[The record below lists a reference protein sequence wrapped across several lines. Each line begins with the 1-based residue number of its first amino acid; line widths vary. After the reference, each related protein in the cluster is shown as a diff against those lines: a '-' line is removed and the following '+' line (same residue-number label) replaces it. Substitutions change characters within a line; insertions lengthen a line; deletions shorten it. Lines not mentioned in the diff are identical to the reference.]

1 MDTSSRTLLPL
12 CRQVRS
18 QFEPIG
24 RAMGALLALGSLS
37 SVAWA
42 IPSPDV
48 MVNLFASS
56 AQILGL
62 ASVVLGRWLWVRKK
76 RGSRA
81 DSGQGFR
88 TAFWVA
94 AGLFLASS
102 VGWGLYAAKIADD
115 TNTRL
120 QVNLN
125 RNSREEG
132 KKIVDVSLRE
142 LSFSKQ
148 KERPDGLA
156 TDELLRRIRA
166 GEAPQVL
173 DVRESEEYEVGAI
186 EGALHARFP
195 DVLAD
200 ADRYL
205 DRTRSVTLLCF
216 NGNRSSELAEELRK
230 RGFESFFLVG
240 GYEKWIAEDRPIA
253 FNLDRERRDLREIPD
268 YPGKEI
274 LLDTPDVQRLMAE
287 GEITFLDVRYPGDFE
302 LLGHLPGAINVP
314 YRKLTTP
321 ELDAA
326 LAALPKRPVVVPC
339 YDKRSSFFG
348 LIVGLRL
355 TRMGYEFLG
364 RYTVPEGFAVAGSD
378 KEHVAAWKSAQ
389 EEKTLLSVV
398 AAPLGGALTWC
409 RERAGSL
416 ALAILMLVLLVRF
429 VILPVTTRA
438 ERDRRAEAAL
448 APEIDALKARFAT
461 DPASRSSATMALLAK
476 HGVKPVWNLTSSVV
490 QIFLFTAFFSVVGT
504 ASRGSTESFAW
515 VPELGLPDPTWVLPV
530 ASAILMGLLVWLPAA
545 KKTWKRAVGSIVA
558 AAVILALVVPL
569 AAGLQLYLAL
579 NLGLVHVHN
588 ALVGAWLGWRARA
601 PERKRQAIEAR
612 YRHAVV
618 VPLRHAHVVEGCGAK
633 AARLGRLIDAGLPVP
648 DGFVVRA
655 SAATDGRLAPS
666 ARAAVLAAHAE
677 LRAARVAVRSSGV
690 NEDGTDR
697 SYAGVFESILDVERA
712 GLEGAIE
719 KVARSW
725 QGARVDA
732 YSRGTV
738 ESGGIVV
745 QAMVPAAW
753 AGVLFTEHPG
763 DSGTCAVEM
772 IEGLG
777 DDLVSGRRQPHGYRL
792 GRVSGRVLEGER
804 PPIDVAPLFD
814 LGRRVEALFGAPQD
828 VEWAFADGRFLL
840 LQARDV
846 TRFSRLAADDRGLR
860 ERERHRLL
868 GVLAGSAASDSPL
881 AQNELSELLPEPTP
895 LSLSLMEALWDHDG
909 AAHRACSTLGV
920 PYDVTP
926 DSNPMLVTAF
936 GQLYVDE
943 REARRRSAKGPSAIA
958 AFQMARAADRMAE
971 SWREEHLPRAA
982 NAARLD
988 AALDLGRL
996 ELAEVVALFRERAR
1010 RFVEVDYARAEEIN
1024 VAADLYLKTA
1034 VRELEK
1040 RGIDAAGE
1048 LSHMPTTVVQEAA
1061 QLLGRVGRGEAEAAE
1076 FLVHSGHRAPH
1087 DWELSTPRYAE
1098 DEELVA
1104 TTAARSLGLVPRA
1117 QSPRKPL
1124 ANRVVDLA
1132 VERALAWQGLKEDAK
1147 HLALR
1152 EVAFLRRLVVDLGER
1167 TGFGER
1173 IFLLRVDEIGRLDDA
1188 TWRSGRAIEILEAR
1202 ADEREAF
1209 AAVRLPSRLSA
1220 IALEELDLQ
1229 SPGAIP
1235 RAIPAGAL
1243 RGTRVS
1249 GTAGVIGRAR
1259 ILRAPEEI
1267 DTFQDG
1273 EILVARFTDPSWMP
1287 LFPRARAIV
1296 TEVGGWLSHAAIQAR
1311 EYGLPAVVGVR
1322 GALDTIRTGE
1332 IVRIAPDGTV
1342 EVLGERRRE
1351 PRVPTS
1357 IEVVVRHT
1365 RGEVQGRI
1373 ANVSPNGALLR
1384 ITEGKLELGEDL
1396 SIDVGGGATHTAVV
1410 VRNGIPGL
1418 YGIHLERSLP
1428 SGGFART
1435 G

>member
-1 MDTSSRTLLPL
+1 METSIRTWLPGSWL
-12 CRQVRS
+12 IRS
-18 QFEPIG
+18 EFEAVG
-24 RAMGALLALGSLS
+24 RSLGALIALCALS

-56 AQILGL
+56 AQVLGL

-76 RGSRA
+76 RGSRT
-81 DSGQGFR
+81 DSGRGFR
-88 TAFWVA
+88 TAFLVA
-94 AGLFLASS
+94 AGLCVASS

-132 KKIVDVSLRE
+132 KKIIDVSLRE

-148 KERPDGLA
+148 SERADGLA
-156 TDELLRRIRA
+156 TEELLRRIQS
-166 GEAPQVL
+166 GEAAQVL
-173 DVRESEEYEVGAI
+173 DVREPEEYEVGAI
-186 EGALHARFP
+186 ESARHARFP

-200 ADRYL
+200 ADRFL
-205 DRTRSVTLLCF
+205 DRRQPVTLLCF
-216 NGNRSSELAEELRK
+216 NGNRSSELAEELHK
-230 RGFESFFLVG
+230 RGFKTSFVIG

-268 YPGKEI
+268 YPGKEV
-274 LLDTPDVQRLMAE
+274 LLDTPDVQRLMGE

-302 LLGHLPGAINVP
+302 TLGHLPGAINVP

-326 LAALPKRPVVVPC
+326 LAALPKRPIVVPC

-364 RYTVPEGFAVAGSD
+364 RYTVPEGFAVAGTD
-378 KEHVAAWKSAQ
+378 KAHVAAWKATQ

-398 AAPLGGALTWC
+398 AAPLGGALAWS
-409 RERAGSL
+409 RDHAGSL
-416 ALAILMLVLLVRF
+416 ALAILMLVVLVRL
-429 VILPVTTRA
+429 VILPLTVRA
-438 ERDRRAEAAL
+438 ERDRRAEVAL
-448 APEIDALKARFAT
+448 SPEIEALKARFAK
-461 DPASRSSATMALLAK
+461 DPASRSSATMSLLAK
-476 HGVKPVWNLTSSVV
+476 HGVKPIWNLSSAVV
-490 QIFLFTAFFSVVGT
+490 QLVLFTAFFSVVGT
-504 ASRGSTESFAW
+504 ASRGTTEPFVW
-515 VPELGLPDPTWVLPV
+515 IPELGKPDPAWVLPI
-530 ASAILMGLLVWLPAA
+530 ASAILMGFLVWLPAT
-545 KKTWKRAVGSIVA
+545 KKTWKRALGSIAA
-558 AAVILALVVPL
+558 AAVILLLVVPL
-569 AAGLQLYLAL
+569 AASLQLYLVL
-579 NLGLVHVHN
+579 NLGSVHVHN

-601 PERKRQAIEAR
+601 PERRRQAIEAR

-633 AARLGRLIDAGLPVP
+633 AARLGRLIEAGLPVP

-655 SAATDGRLAPS
+655 SAATDARLTPA
-666 ARAAVLAAHAE
+666 AREAILAAHAE
-677 LRAARVAVRSSGV
+677 LGAARVAVRSSGI
-690 NEDGTDR
+690 NEDGTDK
-697 SYAGVFESILDVERA
+697 SYAGVFDSSLDIERA
-712 GLEGAIE
+712 GLEAAIE
-719 KVARSW
+719 EVGRSW
-725 QGARVDA
+725 RGSRVDA
-732 YSRGTV
+732 YSHEAR
-738 ESGGIVV
+738 ESGGIIV

-763 DSGTCAVEM
+763 ESGTCAIEM
-772 IEGLG
+772 VEGLG
-777 DDLVSGRRQPHGYRL
+777 SDLVSGRRQPRGYRL
-792 GRVSGRVLEGER
+792 GRVSGRVLEGEH
-804 PPIDVAPLFD
+804 PPVDVAPLFD
-814 LGRRVEALFGAPQD
+814 LGRRVEALFGVPQD
-828 VEWAFADGRFLL
+828 IEWAYADGRFRL

-846 TRFSRLAADDRGLR
+846 TRFSRHASDDRGLR

-868 GVLAGSAASDSPL
+868 GILAGSTTSDSPL
-881 AQNELSELLPEPTP
+881 TQNELSELLPEPTP

-926 DSNPMLVTAF
+926 DSSPMLVTAF
-936 GQLYVDE
+936 GRLYVDE
-943 REARRRSAKGPSAIA
+943 REARRRSARGPSAIA
-958 AFQMARAADRMAE
+958 AFQLTRSADRMAE
-971 SWREEHLPRAA
+971 SWREHLPRASIG
-982 NAARLD
+982 ARLD

-996 ELAEVVALFRERAR
+996 ELGELVSLFRERAQ

-1024 VAADLYLKTA
+1024 IAAELFLKTA

-1061 QLLGRVGRGEAEAAE
+1061 QLLGRVGRGEASAAD
-1076 FLVHSGHRAPH
+1076 FLAHSGHRAPH
-1087 DWELSTPRYAE
+1087 DWELATPRYSE
-1098 DEELVA
+1098 DETLV
-1104 TTAARSLGLVPRA
+1104 TTMAKRSVGLVPRPA
-1117 QSPRKPL
+1117 GPRMHI

-1132 VERALAWQGLKEDAK
+1132 VERALGWQGLKEDAK

-1152 EVAFLRRLVVDLGER
+1152 EIACLRRLVVELGER

-1173 IFLLRVDEIGRLDDA
+1173 IFLLRVEEIGRLDDA
-1188 TWRSGRAIEILEAR
+1188 TWRSSRAIEILEAR
-1202 ADEREAF
+1202 ADEREAY
-1209 AAVRLPSRLSA
+1209 AAVRLPTRLSA
-1220 IALEELDLQ
+1220 TSLEELDLQ

-1235 RAIPAGAL
+1235 RSIPAGVL

-1249 GTAGVIGRAR
+1249 GTAGVMGRAR
-1259 ILRAPEEI
+1259 VLRTPEEI

-1273 EILVARFTDPSWMP
+1273 EILVARFTDPTWMP

-1322 GALDTIRTGE
+1322 GALDAIRTGE
-1332 IVRIAPDGTV
+1332 VVRIAPDGSV

-1351 PRVPTS
+1351 QRVLTS
-1357 IEVVVRHT
+1357 IEVVVRQT
-1365 RGEVQGRI
+1365 SGEVQGRI
-1373 ANVSPNGALLR
+1373 GNVSPNGALLR
-1384 ITEGKLELGEDL
+1384 IEDGKLELWEDVA
-1396 SIDVGGGATHTAVV
+1396 IDVRGGATHSATV
-1410 VRNGIPGL
+1410 VRNGIPGI
-1418 YGIHLERSLP
+1418 YGIRLERSI
-1428 SGGFART
+1428 SGPELART
-1435 G
+1435 A